1 MTSFTTRQTV
11 DHIEILTEPERRRR
25 RTPQEKIAIVQE
37 TLAPGASVS
46 AVARRHGVNA
56 NQVFGWR
63 KQYQEGSLTAV
74 KAGETVVPAS
84 ELAAAIKEIKEL
96 QRLLGKKS
104 MENEILREA
113 VEWGRSKNPDCALAL
128 AAGGRPMKVVC
139 DVLGVAR
146 SAVAVKRARSPEW
159 RDGRS
164 VRKVDDSGLLEEIEL
179 HVASLPSYGYRRI
192 WALLRR
198 SRESLGQACV
208 NHKRVYRVMREHEL
222 LLRRPGVRRDNRRHD
237 GSVAVK
243 QSNARWCSDGFEFR
257 CDDGSALR
265 VTFALDCCDREA
277 ISWAATTGGHSGDVV
292 RDVMLA
298 AVEQRFGS
306 TQTPE
311 VIEWLSDN
319 GSAYIDHRTRS
330 FAREL
335 GLEPLTTP
343 VRSPQSNGM
352 AERFV
357 KTMKHDYIA
366 FMDKP
371 DVPTALTHLASA
383 FEQYNEH
390 HPHKALK
397 YRSPREFRRAAASL
411 T

>member
-1 MTSFTTRQTV
+1 MG
-11 DHIEILTEPERRRR
+11 P
-25 RTPQEKIAIVQE
+25 
-37 TLAPGASVS
+37 
-46 AVARRHGVNA
+46 
-56 NQVFGWR
+56 
-63 KQYQEGSLTAV
+63 V
-74 KAGETVVPAS
+74 K
-84 ELAAAIKEIKEL
+84 K
-96 QRLLGKKS
+96 
-104 MENEILREA
+104 
-113 VEWGRSKNPDCALAL
+113 PDCALAL

-164 VRKVDDSGLLEEIEL
+164 ARKVDDSGLLEEIEL

-237 GSVAVK
+237 GRVAVK

-257 CDDGSALR
+257 CDDGAALR

-306 TQTPE
+306 TQTPQ

-383 FEQYNEH
+383 FEQYNER

-397 YRSPREFRRAAASL
+397 YRSPREFRRAAASV